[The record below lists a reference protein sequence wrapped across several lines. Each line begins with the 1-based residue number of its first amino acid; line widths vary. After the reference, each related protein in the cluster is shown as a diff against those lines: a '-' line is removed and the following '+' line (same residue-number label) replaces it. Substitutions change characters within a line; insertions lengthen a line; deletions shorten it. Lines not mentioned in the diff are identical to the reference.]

1 MYKRQPIF
9 NNNSKDF
16 VGGNVVD
23 GHNEVIIYDLKTDEY
38 SQYLKDS
45 LIENDVKNITNG
57 RNEILPNGDLFVEET
72 NYGRSLYF
80 NADDSLRWTHVNR
93 SDDGYVYRVGWSRI
107 LYTQEDIQT
116 VNNLLSNIEA
126 CHE

>member
-1 MYKRQPIF
+1 MRFFQMVIYLLKKLIM
-9 NNNSKDF
+9 
-16 VGGNVVD
+16 GG
-23 GHNEVIIYDLKTDEY
+23 
-38 SQYLKDS
+38 
-45 LIENDVKNITNG
+45 
-57 RNEILPNGDLFVEET
+57 
-72 NYGRSLYF
+72 LYF

-116 VNNLLSNIEA
+116 VNNFLSNIEA